1 MRTKPQKRENE
12 ETNSLKDLILHDI
25 NKDIN
30 NKIQKLLKQNGPNSD
45 IYSVSAFLKK
55 LNSLTEPEL

>member
-1 MRTKPQKRENE
+1 MFDCYQYSDIDNLITK
-12 ETNSLKDLILHDI
+12 KDSEHLRLVLMFI
-25 NKDIN
+25 KN
-30 NKIQKLLKQNGPNSD
+30 NLDDLD